1 MGIHSHFI
9 LISFYI
15 YTHTHHQIRFVHPPF
30 HPSICLTIFY
40 YHIYQKKTN
49 YINRLHMIPR
59 LLRPRQENATAS
71 FTCEAHG
78 HCLPALLRFCAL
90 RALVA
95 GVSGPETGWTPR
107 KSRALKRC
115 SGLVIQRMDWNQEP
129 SQQMMPTSIPP
140 DGRDLGWSNELKWI
154 QRYEWDN
161 RSRSS
166 KWRNISQT
174 HRGTKPL
181 ATLVDMLKISH
192 ISKPSGKQKK
202 LGMSLQ
208 NPANTFAK
216 LRFQIPECSKDILER
231 VNQWQHW
238 LQLGVGQL
246 S

>member
-1 MGIHSHFI
+1 
-9 LISFYI
+9 
-15 YTHTHHQIRFVHPPF
+15 
-30 HPSICLTIFY
+30 
-40 YHIYQKKTN
+40 
-49 YINRLHMIPR
+49 MIPR

-174 HRGTKPL
+174 HKGTKPL
-181 ATLVDMLKISH
+181 ATLVEMLKISH
-192 ISKPSGKQKK
+192 ISKPSGKEKTFRMRMQTFLRNWGSRMLQRHLGARKSMAASASAGCRSTK
-202 LGMSLQ
+202 L
-208 NPANTFAK
+208 
-216 LRFQIPECSKDILER
+216 IPKNGWINWSVPE
-231 VNQWQHW
+231 
-238 LQLGVGQL
+238 
-246 S
+246 